1 MTRSKD
7 HWYDGRF
14 YDKFIAPN
22 QDKTFEIIQNIIP
35 SGCKFLD
42 VGCGTGRLAF
52 QISSKC
58 EEIVGVEIS
67 LKNLSIA
74 QSKLNELKLENIRFE
89 HIDAVNLKDN
99 LESDFD
105 YASLTYV
112 IHEVDRD
119 SRIEL
124 LNSIKAVSNRIIIA
138 DYLYPHPN
146 SFWGNINKVV
156 EFLAGKTHF
165 KNFRTFLEDGGL
177 RGLAENAGF
186 KIVQEEVNKPQ
197 TSHLVVL
204 E

>member
-1 MTRSKD
+1 MTISKD

-22 QDKTFEIIQNIIP
+22 QDKTFGIIKEIIP
-35 SGCKFLD
+35 HGCKFLD

-52 QISSKC
+52 QIGRKC

-74 QSKLNELKLENIRFE
+74 QSKLNEVKAENIKFE
-89 HIDAVNLKDN
+89 HIDAMELNSSLDN
-99 LESDFD
+99 DFD

-112 IHEVDRD
+112 IHEVDRQ
-119 SRIEL
+119 SRIDL
-124 LNSIKAVSNRIIIA
+124 LNSIKSVANRIIIA

-146 SFWGNINKVV
+146 SLWGNINKVV
-156 EFLAGKTHF
+156 EFFAGRTHF
-165 KNFRTFLEDGGL
+165 KNFRSYLEDGGL
-177 RGLAENAGF
+177 RGLAEKAGLS
-186 KIVQEEVNKPQ
+186 IVQEEVNKPQ